1 MSSTSETQI
10 EKYLIDKAKSLG
22 GYALKWVCPSWVGVP
37 DRILLLPGGCIAF
50 VETKAPGKTARPNQ
64 LRWQERLI
72 GLGFRAYIADTK
84 KAIDDIFLEVMQ
96 NAL

>member
-1 MSSTSETQI
+1 MNSTSETQI

-37 DRILLLPGGCIAF
+37 DRLLLLPGGRIVF
-50 VETKAPGKTARPNQ
+50 VETKSPGKVARPNQ

-72 GLGFRAYIADTK
+72 SLGFKAYIADSK
-84 KAIDDIFLEVMQ
+84 KAIDEIFMEVMQ
-96 NAL
+96 DAL